1 MKASP
6 KMKAI
11 ILVVALCFAVAFAQA
26 QMYRFDYPKYYPG
39 HDGNMNNGYGYN
51 TGGQFFN

>member
-51 TGGQFFN
+51 TGGHFFN